1 VRSETKTLR
10 YMQKTP
16 FYRLTAHD
24 EKIVAQHHFTGHTH
38 SILYFLESISN
49 PRDREYCRELS
60 GRVPAAKVFKTVILG
75 IAPEPVPELARAH
88 DELELAFSLLSDT
101 GSAMAESYG
110 FVEKGLLRKPKLR
123 PGLIVHDKY
132 GIAYYIGVPEAA
144 HERPSWEEIEATL
157 RRFPRG

>member
-16 FYRLTAHD
+16 YYRLMGHD

-49 PRDREYCRELS
+49 PRCREYCQELS
-60 GRVPAAKVFKTVILG
+60 GRVPAAKVFKTVIVG
-75 IAPEPVPELARAH
+75 VAPDPVPELAKAH
-88 DELELAFSLLSDT
+88 AELKLAFPLLSDT
-101 GSAMAESYG
+101 GSEMAASYG
-110 FVEKGLLRKPKLR
+110 FVEKGLLRAPRLR

-132 GIAYYIGVPEAA
+132 GIAYYIGVPENAQ
-144 HERPSWEEIEATL
+144 ERPTWEDIEATL